1 MDRPR
6 LKAHLVPVIT
16 ADEKVFLLTEN
27 DSFLIGGPAER
38 AVMPLLDGR
47 HTLADVAGTL
57 ATSQPLPAI
66 LGAIRKFERAGLLA
80 SGVST
85 LSQEQTAF
93 FDAAAIDPAA
103 AADRLNTSVVEVL
116 ALGNVDITGMVEA
129 LTVSGVTV
137 SEVTASGIPANAVLQ
152 NEVPEY
158 VDQESGAVGS
168 EDIRLT
174 VVVVDDYLNPAL
186 EELNRNMIARGR
198 AWMLVKPAGSA
209 AWFGPV
215 FEPGVT
221 ACWGCLRERMDSNR
235 MVEQYLRRFSGLEG
249 HAVLTVAGLPSTRG
263 AIEGLA
269 ASAVVRLLA
278 TGESMQLAGRIITLE
293 TDTFQ
298 TREHQVV
305 RLPQC
310 GVCGDPK
317 VMHTDPK
324 LELEVSAVAFTA

>member
-93 FDAAAIDPAA
+93 FDAAAIDPTA

-137 SEVTASGIPANAVLQ
+137 SGVTVSGVTASGTPANAVPQ
-152 NEVPEY
+152 DEVPEY

-168 EDIRLT
+168 EHIRLT

-278 TGESMQLAGRIITLE
+278 TGESMQLAGRIITWRR
-293 TDTFQ
+293 TPSRRGN
-298 TREHQVV
+298 TRSSGCH
-305 RLPQC
+305 
-310 GVCGDPK
+310 
-317 VMHTDPK
+317 
-324 LELEVSAVAFTA
+324 SAACAVTRR